1 MGLRLVL
8 ALSAMLSTA
17 QLAAESI
24 SIPVTKDN
32 SIVLVDGEWTENGGQ
47 KGADSDQGESAH
59 RRDGL

>member
-1 MGLRLVL
+1 
-8 ALSAMLSTA
+8 MLSTA